1 MLSMDHMALQG
12 EGVEG
17 TVPSLT
23 RSVKIFCTETCKG
36 PISCFFSWSWYILLA
51 SASIHTVLP
60 A

>member
-23 RSVKIFCTETCKG
+23 RSLLV
-36 PISCFFSWSWYILLA
+36 ISTPY
-51 SASIHTVLP
+51 
-60 A
+60 